1 VAEARCLQAH
11 PVTVMVEEKVIV
23 RLDGVDVSFGGSQV
37 LEGVT
42 IDIHE
47 NDYIAVLG
55 PNGGGK
61 STLLKVILGLIP
73 PDAGTVEVFGTS
85 PEEGRRRIGYL
96 PQYARFDRE
105 FPITVNEVVLMGRYR
120 GPFSGYTTMDRQ
132 KVTKALDTVEMSEY
146 GDRQIGALS
155 GGQLQRVLL
164 ARALA
169 REPELLLLDEPMASI
184 DPDMQRSFYELM
196 AELRDRMA
204 VVMVTHDIGVMS
216 EEVVEVAC
224 LNRKLFHH
232 GDAEGG
238 AEGLEAAYACPIQL
252 IDHGHPHR
260 VLRRH

>member
-1 VAEARCLQAH
+1 MDEG
-11 PVTVMVEEKVIV
+11 KVIV
-23 RLDGVDVSFGGSQV
+23 RLDEVDVSFGGSPV
-37 LEGVT
+37 LENVT

-47 NDYIAVLG
+47 NDYMAILG

-61 STLLKVILGLIP
+61 STLLKVILGLVP
-73 PDAGTVEVFGTS
+73 PDTGKVEVFGTS

-96 PQYARFDRE
+96 PQYARFDLE

-120 GPFSGYTTMDRQ
+120 GPFSGYTAMDRE
-132 KVTKALDTVEMSEY
+132 KATKTLDTVEMGEY
-146 GDRQIGALS
+146 ANRQIGALS

-184 DPDMQRSFYELM
+184 DPDMQSSFYELL

-204 VVMVTHDIGVMS
+204 IVMVTHDIGVMS
-216 EEVVEVAC
+216 GEVVEIAC

-232 GDAEGG
+232 GDTEGG
-238 AEGLEAAYACPIQL
+238 AAGLEAAYACPIQL

-260 VLRRH
+260 VLRRHE